1 MTYVSVDVAK
11 VVVRVD
17 VATVL
22 NKVVAAAVLV
32 QVWRGT
38 GNFEEQNVSA
48 GA

>member
-1 MTYVSVDVAK
+1 MTVSVATVTVK
-11 VVVRVD
+11 VD

-22 NKVVAAAVLV
+22 NKVVAAAVLM

-38 GNFEEQNVSA
+38 GYLEEQNVSA